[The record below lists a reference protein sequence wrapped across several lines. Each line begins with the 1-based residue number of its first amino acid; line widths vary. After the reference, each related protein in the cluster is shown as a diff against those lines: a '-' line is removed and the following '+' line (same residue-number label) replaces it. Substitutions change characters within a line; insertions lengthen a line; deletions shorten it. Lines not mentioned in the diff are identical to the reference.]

1 MEAKSCMSDV
11 TEIPSRSRN
20 HAQRSSQSEWQVHIW
35 RCRYRGGTISPTPSN
50 QTELAYHNLFLKHS
64 RGFCLI
70 QYRVETE
77 TAFSSADL
85 SPTRRL
91 QGLYLSSD

>member
-35 RCRYRGGTISPTPSN
+35 RCRYRGGTISPDAIKSDRVGISQLVPKT
-50 QTELAYHNLFLKHS
+50 QS
-64 RGFCLI
+64 RFSFDPI
-70 QYRVETE
+70 QSRNRDC
-77 TAFSSADL
+77 FQQ
-85 SPTRRL
+85 RRP
-91 QGLYLSSD
+91 QPD